1 MPTTS
6 LHLNTER
13 TLRGGEVQCLGLVR
27 SLMRRGERAILL
39 ARPASPLL
47 ERARAE
53 GIEVEP
59 WAARA
64 ELDPLAALTVR
75 RAIRRHGAQL
85 VHAHTAHA
93 LMHAV
98 LARLGLPSAKVV
110 ASRRVSVPL
119 RSRFSVHKYR
129 AADAVV
135 AVCGATRD
143 DLVSWG
149 LDAGKVHAIHSG
161 VDLARFER
169 LPSRAEARARFGLDP
184 SARIVG
190 LVGALVYNKGH
201 AFLLQALKRLADG
214 GLRARACF
222 AGDGPLRG
230 ELQSLARSLGV
241 EVDLLGYLDEPAPA
255 YRAFDLCV
263 QASDSGEGSPGAIKE
278 AAAAGTPVVA
288 TRVGGTEEI
297 LRDGVE
303 AVIVPPGDIGALEQA
318 VGALLR
324 EPERAQRLAA
334 AAAERIRSFDMEAM
348 AAAHVELYARLV
360 GQDGRERASSG
371 ALGGQRA

>member
-1 MPTTS
+1 MPITS

-27 SLMRRGERAILL
+27 SLIRRGERAVLL
-39 ARPASPLL
+39 ARPGSPLL

-53 GIEVEP
+53 GVEVEP
-59 WAARA
+59 WAAHA
-64 ELDPLAALTVR
+64 ELDPLAALSVR
-75 RAIRRHGAQL
+75 RAIRRHGADL

-98 LARLGLPSAKVV
+98 LGCLGHPKAKVV

-119 RSRFSVHKYR
+119 RSRFSIHKYR
-129 AADAVV
+129 AADAVI

-149 LDAGKVHAIHSG
+149 LDAAKVHAIHSG
-161 VDLARFER
+161 VDLGRFEQ
-169 LPSRAEARARFGLDP
+169 LPSKAEARQRFGLEPD
-184 SARIVG
+184 ALVVG
-190 LVGALVYNKGH
+190 IVGALVYNKGH
-201 AFLLQALKRLADG
+201 AFLLQAVRRLADQG
-214 GLRARACF
+214 VRARACF
-222 AGDGPLRG
+222 AGDGPLRD
-230 ELQSLARSLGV
+230 ELKALARSLGV
-241 EVDLLGYLDEPAPA
+241 ELDLLGYLDEPAPL
-255 YRAFDLCV
+255 YRAFDVCV

-297 LRDGVE
+297 LRDGKE
-303 AVIVPPGDIGALEQA
+303 AAIVPPGDVGALESA

-324 EPERAQRLAA
+324 DSQNAARLAA
-334 AAAERIRSFDMEAM
+334 AAKDRIRSFDMEAM
-348 AAAHVELYARLV
+348 AAAHMELYARLAAQ
-360 GQDGRERASSG
+360 GGNARARRG
-371 ALGGQRA
+371 AFGGQRA